1 MNGPAAPLLAGSA
14 LPRGLAPSG
23 PDARPVPPRH
33 AGRRVADL
41 LAGLI
46 PVLAIAWVTG
56 LFTALGVQ
64 LYAQQYLAALLGLSL
79 AVIYLAV
86 PARRAALRTRV
97 PVHDWLLAALSLLVL
112 GYVALRYPDL
122 VLRVFLRPVEVWL
135 PGALTIALLFE
146 ALRRVTGWALPLI
159 LAAFVG
165 MALIGDLLPLGL
177 ELRPQEWRLL
187 SGYMGFDANA
197 VLGLPLSVA
206 GGVIVVFLLLGTL
219 LGTTGGTRFFTD
231 VSIVLMGRFRGGSM
245 KIAVLA
251 SALFGSVSGSAVA
264 NVLSTGTVTIPMIK
278 DDGFPPEK
286 AAGIEAA
293 ASTGGQLAPPVMGA
307 AAFLMAEF
315 LEVPY
320 AEVAFAALLPALLFY
335 AALFIQAD
343 IEAQRLNLPP
353 MPSSNRPPLHRLLNG
368 WHFPATFAVLIY
380 LLFWRGFQP
389 DRAGLWA
396 ALTLVV
402 TGMVFGY
409 GGTRPGPRQL
419 VQALSICGH
428 RTVEITVIAAG
439 AGVVIG
445 VLGITGLGFNLPYA
459 LVELGGGSPVALLA
473 LAALVCIVLGMGLPT
488 LGVYVLLAAL
498 VAPALVETGVPA
510 MAAHLYVL
518 YFGMMSMITPPVAL
532 AAFAAAS
539 IAGAAPMRSGWYAMR
554 FGWSAYVVPVLFV
567 LSPSLLMM
575 GPWQT
580 TLWTMLGAF
589 AGIWAISQAL
599 VGGGIASGRM
609 ARIGLGL
616 AGAMLLI
623 PSDAFA
629 YAWATDPVGLLVAG
643 LVVTGKRRHARRA
656 PVARPDLAT
665 D

>member
-1 MNGPAAPLLAGSA
+1 M
-14 LPRGLAPSG
+14 
-23 PDARPVPPRH
+23 
-33 AGRRVADL
+33 
-41 LAGLI
+41 
-46 PVLAIAWVTG
+46 
-56 LFTALGVQ
+56 
-64 LYAQQYLAALLGLSL
+64 SL
-79 AVIYLAV
+79 AVIFLVAPAKQGASRAHV
-86 PARRAALRTRV
+86 PA
-97 PVHDWLLAALSLLVL
+97 HDWLLAGLSLLVL
-112 GYVALRYPDL
+112 GYIALRYPDL
-122 VLRVFLRPVEVWL
+122 VLRVFLRPVQLWL
-135 PGALTIALLFE
+135 PGLLTTALLVE

-159 LAAFVG
+159 LAAFVA
-165 MALIGDLLPLGL
+165 MALFGDLLPLGL
-177 ELRPQEWRLL
+177 DLRPQEWRLL

-245 KIAVLA
+245 KIAVLS

-335 AALFIQAD
+335 AALFVQAD
-343 IEAQRLNLPP
+343 IEAQRLNLSP
-353 MPSSNRPPLHRLLNG
+353 MPSSSRPPLRRLVNG

-380 LLFWRGFQP
+380 LMFWRGFQP

-396 ALTLVV
+396 VLTLVA
-402 TGMVFGY
+402 TGMAFGY
-409 GGTRPGPRQL
+409 GGARPGPRQL
-419 VQALSICGH
+419 VQALSVCGH
-428 RTVEITVIAAG
+428 RTVEIVVIAAG

-445 VLGITGLGFNLPYA
+445 VLGITGLGFNLTYA

-575 GPWQT
+575 GSWQM
-580 TLWTMLGAF
+580 TLWTILGAL

-599 VGGGIASGRM
+599 VGGGIVTRRAGRV
-609 ARIGLGL
+609 GLAF

-623 PSDAFA
+623 PADAFEF
-629 YAWATDPVGLLVAG
+629 AWATDPLGLLLAG
-643 LVVTGKRRHARRA
+643 LVVTGDRRFARRLSRA
-656 PVARPDLAT
+656 GPDLAP